1 IKVHLNAEVTDIS
14 VIDADEIVVATG
26 AVANKLPIK
35 GGENTIEAVD
45 YLLDKKPVGENVVVI
60 GGGLTGCEIAYDLY
74 LKGKNPT
81 IVEMKNDLI
90 VSDKICLANS
100 SFLRDFFSAN
110 KVPVHLESKTEEI
123 TKDSVTVVD
132 KSGNKTVI
140 PADSVILSVGYKP
153 APLAKKGGK
162 VHIVGDAHK
171 VGNLRTVI
179 WQAWDVAMKL

>member
-1 IKVHLNAEVTDIS
+1 
-14 VIDADEIVVATG
+14 
-26 AVANKLPIK
+26 
-35 GGENTIEAVD
+35 
-45 YLLDKKPVGENVVVI
+45 
-60 GGGLTGCEIAYDLY
+60 
-74 LKGKNPT
+74 
-81 IVEMKNDLI
+81 MKNDLI

-132 KSGNKTVI
+132 NSGNTTVI

-179 WQAWDVAMKL
+179 WQAWDIAMKL